1 VAGTAGL
8 IRVFHYIG
16 EWEKI
21 MATQKRYDPCMIAFW
36 LIGSVILLI
45 TLLALLAIA
54 VPELSDLSHLASVAT
69 ESGVIEA
76 ILLTIVAALVAVVF
90 LLIFC
95 TPLAYVLARSTSRWK
110 GIVENLVDIPLVLP
124 HTVAGLMVYLLFMYR
139 GPVGDPIR
147 SMGIVFEDAFF
158 GIVVAM
164 IFVASP
170 YYINAVREGFEKVP
184 VHLENVAR
192 TLGASRFHAFQSI
205 TLPLSTR
212 HLLSGSFLAWGR
224 AVGEFAAVVM
234 IAYFPMVVSTLIYQR
249 FTTGGLAESRSVA
262 FIMIIICIAVFIV
275 FRWITRA
282 AGRHDHDRA

>member
-1 VAGTAGL
+1 MVDRT
-8 IRVFHYIG
+8 
-16 EWEKI
+16 
-21 MATQKRYDPCMIAFW
+21 RYEPCLIAFW
-36 LIGSVILLI
+36 LLGSVVIVI
-45 TLLALLAIA
+45 TILALLSIA
-54 VPELSDLSHLASVAT
+54 VPELSDMSHLALVAT

-76 ILLTIVAALVAVVF
+76 ILLTMVAALVAVLF
-90 LLIFC
+90 LVTFC
-95 TPLAYVLARSTSRWK
+95 TPLAYVLARSNSRWK
-110 GIVENLVDIPLVLP
+110 WIVENLVDIPLVLP
-124 HTVAGLMVYLLFMYR
+124 HTVAGLMVYLLFMSR
-139 GPVGDPIR
+139 GPIGAPLR
-147 SMGIVFEDAFF
+147 SVGIVFEDAFL

-164 IFVASP
+164 IFVSSP

-192 TLGASRFHAFQSI
+192 TLGATRFHAFRSI

-212 HLLSGSFLAWGR
+212 HLLSGIFLAWGR

-262 FIMIIICIAVFIV
+262 FIMILICIGVFIV